1 MWDGDN
7 PVKPDNRDVRV
18 TVYKRPYSL
27 LIAYASWANNKG
39 KVTLHV
45 DWDKTGMASDA
56 VEITAPAIE
65 RFQPQKTYSDLNDIS
80 SVPVGRRGI
89 ILIKKK

>member
-1 MWDGDN
+1 
-7 PVKPDNRDVRV
+7 
-18 TVYKRPYSL
+18 

-45 DWDKTGMASDA
+45 DWDKTGMAPDT
-56 VEITAPAIE
+56 VEI
-65 RFQPQKTYSDLNDIS
+65 NDII

-89 ILIKKK
+89 ILSKKK